1 MNPLKQ
7 HSSKT
12 DCDTAP
18 GRILMVGPRGMD
30 RDRLMARLETLGY
43 TCDCVETHEDAH
55 GIITTIKPDIL
66 AIGDTRTASLRL
78 IREVQ
83 AAIPSA
89 RAIVYGGSP
98 TPEALVEAVRG
109 GASDWL
115 SLPEDRAR
123 IAQRMEQI
131 MARVRA
137 HRGRDAHLEALTENC
152 KQLTEARDEMSHQ
165 VDVLCSDLASAYRS
179 MRTQMTD
186 VAMSSEFKAIMSQ
199 ELDVEDML
207 RTSLEY
213 ILKRI
218 GPTNAVV
225 YLREGDAEY
234 GVGAYVNYQWQD
246 EDLMPMLNSLGGIIC
261 SPMSTERDLIRFND
275 TAEFADAAGGDM
287 RKLVGSEV
295 AAFSCHNGDD
305 CMAVFALF
313 RDAETGFDDQH
324 AATLDVLRGLIA
336 DQLSKIVRIHKR
348 SRPEWPDEPA
358 DEGWDLAA

>member
-1 MNPLKQ
+1 MNPLEQ
-7 HSSKT
+7 QTSKT
-12 DCDTAP
+12 DCQASL
-18 GRILMVGPRGMD
+18 GRILMVGPRGAD
-30 RDRLMARLETLGY
+30 RDRLMARFETLGY
-43 TCDCVETHEDAH
+43 TCDCVETNEDAR
-55 GIITTIKPDIL
+55 GIMTTVKPDIL
-66 AIGDTRTASLRL
+66 AIGGTSAAALGL

-83 AAIPSA
+83 ATIPSA
-89 RAIVYGGSP
+89 RGIVYGGSP
-98 TPEALVEAVRG
+98 TPDALVEAVRS

-123 IAQRMEQI
+123 IPERMEQI
-131 MARVRA
+131 MSRVRA
-137 HRGRDAHLEALTENC
+137 HRGRDAHLEELTENC
-152 KQLTEARDEMSHQ
+152 KRLSEARDEMSDQ

-225 YLREGDAEY
+225 FLREGDDEY

-246 EDLMPMLNSLGGIIC
+246 EDLMPMLNSLGGILC
-261 SPMSTERDLIRFND
+261 GPMSTERDLIRFND
-275 TAEFADAAGGDM
+275 TAEFASAAGGDM
-287 RKLVGSEV
+287 KKLAGSEV
-295 AAFSCHNGDD
+295 AAFSCHNGDE

-313 RDAETGFDDQH
+313 RDADTGFDDQH
-324 AATLDVLRGLIA
+324 ASTLDVLRGMIA
-336 DQLSKIVRIHKR
+336 EQLSRIIRIHKR